1 MLRFENVTVSYG
13 NTFLIQNITFQIDE
27 HERVVLYGKSGSG
40 KSTILTTMV
49 GAHIPTSGTVYFEDN
64 AVSRSSIERIR
75 RTVSFIGQ
83 ESVLG
88 AEKTRDAL
96 LLPFSYKSHQGKT
109 PSDEQIHHTLQNL
122 QLDWSILEKD
132 VAFLSGGEKQRI
144 AIARAL
150 LLNKRI
156 FLLDEVTS
164 ALDIESKRAVL
175 NLFTRERYTIVSV
188 SHDSDWFRIC
198 SRFMKVENGMIAEI
212 SKKPD
217 PSMFV
222 VSGEN

>member
-1 MLRFENVTVSYG
+1 MLRFANVTVSYG
-13 NTFLIQNITFQIDE
+13 NTPLIQNITFRIDE

-40 KSTILTTMV
+40 KSTILITMV

-64 AVSRSSIERIR
+64 AVSRSSIERVR

-83 ESVLG
+83 EPVLG

-96 LLPFSYKSHQGKT
+96 LLPFSYKAHQGKT
-109 PSDEQIHHTLQNL
+109 PSDEQIHNTLQNL
-122 QLDWSILEKD
+122 QLDRSILDRD

-150 LLNKRI
+150 LLNKKI

-188 SHDSDWFRIC
+188 SHDPDWFRIC
-198 SRFMKVENGMIAEI
+198 SRFMKVENGMIVEI

-222 VSGEN
+222 VGGEN